1 MKKEEK
7 LLNKIEIKPTTENVI
22 KMLEKNAIGRN
33 QYISTFLEM
42 LDNIDDNFTIF
53 INGDW
58 GTGKTFFVKQIYTL
72 LTYYNQYI
80 NIKPKSARGT
90 KKSPQEIREE
100 MLKQLEN
107 SKYNH

>member
-1 MKKEEK
+1 MVAEMKKEEK

-80 NIKPKSARGT
+80 NTEVEELKPQIERILKSNEF
-90 KKSPQEIREE
+90 KD
-100 MLKQLEN
+100 
-107 SKYNH
+107 

>member
-1 MKKEEK
+1 MQLMVAEMKKEEK

-22 KMLEKNAIGRN
+22 KMLEKMLGRN

-58 GTGKTFFVKQIYTL
+58 GTGKTFL
-72 LTYYNQYI
+72 
-80 NIKPKSARGT
+80 
-90 KKSPQEIREE
+90 
-100 MLKQLEN
+100 
-107 SKYNH
+107 